1 MHSSH
6 GKSPPKYWE
15 ASAIK
20 SADADTAAIAAGTAQ
35 GRPERA
41 LRMAR
46 EPVAMGR
53 LEEISGGEDAARDQQ
68 QESGGDR
75 GQIALDEGADRG
87 AESFEERGHQEEPRA
102 ARGDRGQGEDEQVE
116 MGDAA
121 GDGDEL
127 IGDRGEAF
135 DQDDPQAP
143 SVIGVG
149 ELGEGVLMAVER
161 KQRPPY
167 RLVQ

>member
-1 MHSSH
+1 ATAPIAAAAPSAITAPCAQRWLMHSSH
-6 GKSPPKYWE
+6 GKSPPQYWE

-41 LRMAR
+41 LRMTR
-46 EPVAMGR
+46 EPVAMGG
-53 LEEISGGEDAARDQQ
+53 LKEISGSEDPARDQQ

-87 AESFEERGHQEEPRA
+87 AESFEERSHQEESRS

-121 GDGDEL
+121 GDGDQL
-127 IGDRGEAF
+127 VGNGGKAL
-135 DQDDPQAP
+135 DQDDP
-143 SVIGVG
+143 
-149 ELGEGVLMAVER
+149 
-161 KQRPPY
+161 
-167 RLVQ
+167 